1 MRFQLAVH
9 TPHFGSGTAG
19 AAEAAPSPGTGG
31 ASLPRILYL
40 VHNLSDPAVE
50 RRVAMFQ
57 AGGAEVEI
65 AGFRRGDAP
74 SPHLP
79 VDTALE
85 LDITHD
91 GRMLHRLAATA
102 RAAAGARDWSR
113 SLGQPDVI
121 VARNLEML
129 GVANRLLGRW
139 DKQPRLVYECLDIH
153 RLMLRNDR
161 IGRMMRAIEQRL
173 MRPVDLLITS
183 SPAFL
188 RNHFNA
194 LGTLP
199 ALLVENKVFAPNLG
213 ETGRNRALD
222 GQVDPIRVGWFGALR
237 CRKSL
242 AALDALSRHFGGRL
256 EVALRGRPALTEFD
270 DFHGMV
276 GVAPHLEFGGPFRYP
291 QDLAPLYSGVHFT
304 WAIDFFEE
312 GLNSNWL
319 LPNRLYEGCLNGAI
333 PIALAGTETAAFIE
347 RLGIG
352 IVVPD
357 ISQET
362 LVALFDGMT
371 PERVRE
377 LAAAVAALPSATFRC
392 GVEECTDLV
401 MRLAEPRIV
410 QPALEEVA

>member
-1 MRFQLAVH
+1 M
-9 TPHFGSGTAG
+9 
-19 AAEAAPSPGTGG
+19 
-31 ASLPRILYL
+31 PRILYL

-50 RRVAMFQ
+50 RRVAMFG

-74 SPHLP
+74 RPSLP
-79 VDTALE
+79 LDTVLE

-102 RAAAGARDWSR
+102 RAAAGARGWSR
-113 SLGQPDVI
+113 SLARPDII

-139 DKQPRLVYECLDIH
+139 DSKPVLAYECLDIH
-153 RLMLRNDR
+153 RLMLRTDR
-161 IGRMMRAIEQRL
+161 IGRIMRAVEQRL
-173 MRPVDLLITS
+173 MRHVDIVITS

-188 RNHFNA
+188 RNHFDA
-194 LGTLP
+194 LGAVP
-199 ALLVENKVFAPNLG
+199 ALLVENKVFAPDLG
-213 ETGRNRALD
+213 ETGRNLALD
-222 GQVDPIRVGWFGALR
+222 EAAGPVRVGWFGALR

-242 AALDALSRHFGGRL
+242 TALAALSRHFDGRV
-256 EVALRGRPALTEFD
+256 EVKLRGRPALTEFD
-270 DFHGMV
+270 DFHGTV
-276 GVAPHLEFGGPFRYP
+276 SRAPHLEYGGPFRYP

-347 RLGIG
+347 RLDIG
-352 IVVPD
+352 VIVPD
-357 ISQET
+357 ISQQT
-362 LVALFDGMT
+362 LIALFESMT
-371 PERVRE
+371 PERMRD
-377 LAAAVAALPSATFRC
+377 LAAAVASQAPATFRC
-392 GVEECTDLV
+392 DAQECVALV
-401 MRLAEPRIV
+401 RRLAEV
-410 QPALEEVA
+410 SSTQPVLEAA

>member
-1 MRFQLAVH
+1 
-9 TPHFGSGTAG
+9 
-19 AAEAAPSPGTGG
+19 
-31 ASLPRILYL
+31 
-40 VHNLSDPAVE
+40 
-50 RRVAMFQ
+50 MFR

-74 SPHLP
+74 SPNLP
-79 VDTALE
+79 IDTVLE

-102 RAAAGARDWSR
+102 RAAAGARGWSQ
-113 SLGQPDVI
+113 SLGRPDII

-129 GVANRLLGRW
+129 GVANRLLDRW
-139 DKQPRLVYECLDIH
+139 DKRAVLAYECLDIH
-153 RLMLRNDR
+153 RLMLRPDR
-161 IGRMMRAIEQRL
+161 VGGVMRAVEQRL
-173 MRPVDLLITS
+173 MRHVDLLITS

-188 RNHFNA
+188 RNHFHS
-194 LGTLP
+194 LDGLP
-199 ALLVENKVFAPNLG
+199 ALLVENKVFAPDIG
-213 ETGRNRALD
+213 QSGRNPALG
-222 GQVDPIRVGWFGALR
+222 GQAGPLRLGWFGALR

-270 DFHGMV
+270 DFHGTV
-276 GVAPHLEFGGPFRYP
+276 GASPHLEYGGPFRYP

-312 GLNSNWL
+312 GLNSAWL

-333 PIALAGTETAAFIE
+333 PIALAGTETAAFID

-357 ISQET
+357 IAQET
-362 LVALFDGMT
+362 LVALFDSIT

-377 LAAAVAALPSATFRC
+377 LASAVAGQPAATFRC
-392 GVEECTDLV
+392 GVDECAALV
-401 MRLAEPRIV
+401 ERLMAPRST
-410 QPALEEVA
+410 QPALEVAA

>member
-1 MRFQLAVH
+1 
-9 TPHFGSGTAG
+9 
-19 AAEAAPSPGTGG
+19 
-31 ASLPRILYL
+31 LPRILYL

-50 RRVAMFQ
+50 RRIAMFR

-74 SPHLP
+74 SPNLP
-79 VDTALE
+79 LDTVLE

-102 RAAAGARDWSR
+102 RAAAGARNWSQTLR
-113 SLGQPDVI
+113 RPDII

-139 DKQPRLVYECLDIH
+139 DRPPRLVYECLDIH
-153 RLMLRNDR
+153 RLMLRPDG
-161 IGRMMRAIEQRL
+161 IGGIMRGIEQRL
-173 MRPVDLLITS
+173 MRHVDLLITS

-188 RNHFNA
+188 RNHFHS
-194 LGTLP
+194 LGGLP
-199 ALLVENKVFAPNLG
+199 ALLVENKVFALDLERIGHNP
-213 ETGRNRALD
+213 ALD
-222 GQVDPIRVGWFGALR
+222 GQIDLIRIGWFGALR

-242 AALDALSRHFGGRL
+242 VALDDLTRHFGGRL
-256 EVALRGRPALTEFD
+256 GVALRGRPALTEFD
-270 DFHGMV
+270 DFEGAV
-276 GVAPHLEFGGPFRYP
+276 SAAPHLQFGGPFRYP

-312 GLNSNWL
+312 GLNSAWL

-333 PIALAGTETAAFIE
+333 PIALEGTETAAFIK

-357 ISQET
+357 ISQQT
-362 LVALFDGMT
+362 LIPLFEGMT
-371 PERVRE
+371 TGRVRD
-377 LAAAVAALPSATFRC
+377 LAAAVAQQPVETFRC
-392 GVEECTDLV
+392 SVEECVALV
-401 MRLAEPRIV
+401 GRLLAPRSV
-410 QPALEEVA
+410 QPALEAAA